1 MKVIVGLGN
10 PGREYART
18 RHNVGF
24 LTVEEIARRSK
35 ASWRRSLRF
44 PARTAAV
51 RLENGGEALLVQP
64 LTFMNRSGDAVG
76 PLLRKRGVGLEDL
89 AVIYDDADLPVG
101 ALRIRPFGGPGGHNG
116 MRSVIASVGGD
127 RFARFRIGIG
137 RGGGAAELV
146 DHVLAAF
153 SPDEWSVMEKTIRR
167 GADAALCW
175 AMEGIEPAMNRFNR
189 SSEQQE

>member
-24 LTVEEIARRSK
+24 RVVEEIARR
-35 ASWRRSLRF
+35 AGATWRRSPRF
-44 PARTAAV
+44 PARTAVA
-51 RLENGGEALLVQP
+51 RLEDGTEALLVQP

-76 PLLRKRGVGLEDL
+76 PLLRKRGIGGGDL

-116 MRSVIASVGGD
+116 MRSVIAAVGTD

-137 RGGGAAELV
+137 RGGGAELA

-153 SPDEWSVMEKTIRR
+153 SPDEWDATEKTIRR

-189 SSEQQE
+189 GSEKQE